1 MQMGIQG
8 QKDVGPA
15 ISAEEQARVTRAAR
29 QVVAYANFL
38 RWTANFKRDEVLRH
52 PRHERVML
60 LSPMQSGRFSF
71 ALEGDT
77 LYVGVQPFEAA
88 WAACMPFQAAY
99 VSDRLYLSVE
109 GVSFMDARMPPLS
122 LGIFVDESSKR
133 ALMARAKF
141 VRFVHVSVRD
151 GYVIDVGE
159 PCGEPVEMRPGDV
172 VQQLQQTQQAKVQQ
186 QDMGRFF

>member
-1 MQMGIQG
+1 MGIQG
-8 QKDVGPA
+8 HKDVGSA
-15 ISAEEQARVTRAAR
+15 ISAEEQARIARAAR

-52 PRHERVML
+52 PEHDRVML

-88 WAACMPFQAAY
+88 WASYMPFEAAY

-109 GVSFMDARMPPLS
+109 GVNFMDSRMPPLA
-122 LGIFVDESSKR
+122 LGIFVDESGKR
-133 ALMARAKF
+133 ALMASARF
-141 VRFVHVSVRD
+141 VRFVQVSVRD
-151 GYVIDVGE
+151 GCVVEVGE
-159 PCGEPVEMRPGDV
+159 PCGDPIEMGAGDV
-172 VQQLQQTQQAKVQQ
+172 VCQLREARQAKVKQ

>member
-1 MQMGIQG
+1 MGIQG
-8 QKDVGPA
+8 NKDVGPA
-15 ISAEEQARVTRAAR
+15 ISAEERARVARAAR

-52 PRHERVML
+52 PEHDRVIL

-88 WAACMPFQAAY
+88 WASCMPFEAAY

-109 GVSFMDARMPPLS
+109 GVNFMDSRMPPLA
-122 LGIFVDESSKR
+122 LGIFVDEGEKR
-133 ALMARAKF
+133 ARIAAA
-141 VRFVHVSVRD
+141 RFVQLIQVSVCD
-151 GYVIDVGE
+151 GYVVEVGE
-159 PCGEPVEMRPGDV
+159 PCGDPVEMRPGDV
-172 VQQLQQTQQAKVQQ
+172 VRQLRETRQAKVQQ

>member
-1 MQMGIQG
+1 MGTQG
-8 QKDVGPA
+8 HKDVGPA
-15 ISAEEQARVTRAAR
+15 ISADERARIARAAR

-52 PRHERVML
+52 PEHDRVML

-88 WAACMPFQAAY
+88 WAGCMPFEAAY

-109 GVSFMDARMPPLS
+109 SVNFMDTRMPPLA
-122 LGIFVDESSKR
+122 LGIFVDEQGKR
-133 ALMARAKF
+133 KLMAQARFVQF
-141 VRFVHVSVRD
+141 VRVSVHE
-151 GYVIDVGE
+151 GYVAEVGE
-159 PCGEPVEMRPGDV
+159 PCGEAFAMRPGDV
-172 VQQLQQTQQAKVQQ
+172 VGQLRETRKVKAQQ